1 VIVNA
6 DCFEYLK
13 TIESNSVDLILTDPP
28 YNISRSSNFD
38 KVSDTASDFMKTKYS
53 KHSIDFGD
61 WDTTLDL
68 DKLFEEYY
76 RVLKKGGTLIIFFDV
91 WKSNQLKEMAQKWK
105 FKQPRVGMWLKNNP
119 TPINSKSNYL
129 SNAHEFFFNF
139 VKDKKPT
146 FNSEYDNAI
155 YRYPLCHGK
164 ERTCLIGDTKVYT
177 KDGLKNIKDVVI
189 GDYVISLSG
198 SWNRVSNTFTKK
210 TTEIYKFKVSGIN
223 RELICTGDH
232 EVYIK
237 TDNMKQFQIGRDRKY
252 GGFKHD
258 IDHLFIEAR
267 HIYGKKKIKGSNAY
281 STMSTFFPKLK
292 ECNDISED
300 LLKFYGLYLAEG
312 SIISNG
318 RVVSFSFNKKEV
330 NIISELG
337 ILVKNLFNK
346 KIKVYDDKRSKGC
359 MVYFCSKEISTNL
372 KNIFGIGARN
382 KKIPNLLFN
391 LNKSQAIILFK
402 YWAKGDG
409 WIYNDSQ
416 YRVTSSSIELV
427 TNFYFIL
434 IQHGISCNIVKKA
447 SSFKGGNTFESY
459 VLTTSLNTQNSLN
472 LIKKDPEVI
481 FGNFDVYDI
490 EVENEHNYLTEV
502 GIVHNCHPTQKPLPL
517 IKEMIEKHSNPDD
530 LVLDTFSGSGTV
542 AEACL
547 LTGRRFICIEKDE
560 KYYQMSIERI
570 KQLEIN
576 KI

>member
-164 ERTCLIGDTKVYT
+164 ERL
-177 KDGLKNIKDVVI
+177 
-189 GDYVISLSG
+189 
-198 SWNRVSNTFTKK
+198 
-210 TTEIYKFKVSGIN
+210 
-223 RELICTGDH
+223 
-232 EVYIK
+232 
-237 TDNMKQFQIGRDRKY
+237 
-252 GGFKHD
+252 
-258 IDHLFIEAR
+258 
-267 HIYGKKKIKGSNAY
+267 
-281 STMSTFFPKLK
+281 
-292 ECNDISED
+292 
-300 LLKFYGLYLAEG
+300 
-312 SIISNG
+312 
-318 RVVSFSFNKKEV
+318 
-330 NIISELG
+330 
-337 ILVKNLFNK
+337 
-346 KIKVYDDKRSKGC
+346 
-359 MVYFCSKEISTNL
+359 
-372 KNIFGIGARN
+372 
-382 KKIPNLLFN
+382 
-391 LNKSQAIILFK
+391 
-402 YWAKGDG
+402 
-409 WIYNDSQ
+409 
-416 YRVTSSSIELV
+416 
-427 TNFYFIL
+427 
-434 IQHGISCNIVKKA
+434 
-447 SSFKGGNTFESY
+447 
-459 VLTTSLNTQNSLN
+459 
-472 LIKKDPEVI
+472 
-481 FGNFDVYDI
+481 
-490 EVENEHNYLTEV
+490 EHA
-502 GIVHNCHPTQKPLPL
+502 TQKPLIL
-517 IKEMIEKHSNPDD
+517 IKQMIEKHSNPDD

-547 LTGRRFICIEKDE
+547 LTGRRFMCIERDE
-560 KYYQMSIERI
+560 KYYQMSLERI